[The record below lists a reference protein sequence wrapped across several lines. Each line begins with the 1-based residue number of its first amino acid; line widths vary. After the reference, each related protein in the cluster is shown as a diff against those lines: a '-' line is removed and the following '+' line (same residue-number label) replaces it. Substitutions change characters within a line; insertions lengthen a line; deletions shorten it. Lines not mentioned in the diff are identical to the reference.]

1 MSVVPYT
8 TPQWQRFFTLSGHPE
23 MAQDPRYLT
32 LNSRSRHF
40 PELYRY
46 VETVLAERS
55 TAQWTE
61 LLATADIPYAPVNDF
76 EALLT
81 DPHLRATGFW
91 HESEHPTEGQ
101 LVQAGL
107 PIRFSRTPGEIR
119 RHPPGW
125 ANTPPKSWRK
135 PAPRTNARAG
145 GTDAAPTH
153 EETTMKATLRSA
165 LAATAFGLSAQAG
178 AAGYP
183 QADKPIHFIVGFP
196 AGSTIDNVSRVVVD
210 DIRARTGAQI
220 IVENKPGALGVLG
233 VDTVAAAPDGYTMM
247 PSSSATSSSGP
258 YLEGFP
264 AL

>member
-1 MSVVPYT
+1 MAT
-8 TPQWQRFFTLSGHPE
+8 LFTLSGHPE

-119 RHPPGW
+119 RHPPAGRTHRRSPGGSRRHGPTP
-125 ANTPPKSWRK
+125 APAGLTPP
-135 PAPRTNARAG
+135 PRTRRR
-145 GTDAAPTH
+145 P
-153 EETTMKATLRSA
+153 
-165 LAATAFGLSAQAG
+165 
-178 AAGYP
+178 
-183 QADKPIHFIVGFP
+183 
-196 AGSTIDNVSRVVVD
+196 
-210 DIRARTGAQI
+210 
-220 IVENKPGALGVLG
+220 
-233 VDTVAAAPDGYTMM
+233 
-247 PSSSATSSSGP
+247 
-258 YLEGFP
+258 
-264 AL
+264 